1 MVAHLNIFIPDQPD
15 SGLLSVFCVLRSF
28 CLALA
33 GFTFQADV
41 VMIIVLLMFHVR
53 SPAWTGP
60 PAGPGYHAGRVAL
73 VMHCLAKALTLV
85 RALTRALAL
94 ALALAP
100 SHLALADEPQSAP
113 VFELPQTGL
122 STIAPEHLEFLE
134 GVDHTISVDRLLEA
148 KWTSRL
154 VNNQS
159 LVDGYWVRFR
169 VRNTLQMDEIG
180 IEHNFNTE
188 KKIYAGHSGGVD
200 EYNYWRQ
207 GRDPWMGN
215 GRILSHHMV
224 VMPAGEITTIYNY
237 FRNKPF
243 DRYMSKVN
251 GLDRMT
257 IGPWQDIRNLQL
269 LGLAS
274 NIAVFAIALSFG
286 LYYMAMF
293 TVSRGNYFWLSAS
306 LFQIAL
312 VAATSLSMAWV
323 MKLPVKY
330 TNSDF
335 TLAMLSLLFFLLI
348 QFFRNSLRL
357 RENVPLIDKVFQASS
372 AYYLMLVVLNLYMTT
387 HWPHEAGVDLVT
399 YPPDRA
405 GPGLI
410 KVPYIAG
417 PFIFLLLASAV
428 LSFLQW
434 WRGSVYAKYLAISFV
449 LPFLAVPISAAA
461 YLIFDFSWAF
471 WFAASTAIGILVLAM
486 FVTFGFAVAQQ
497 LNDMKALA
505 LKQQIQVTQ
514 AYQRFVPPQ
523 LLSNLGKESILEV
536 KLGDQVD
543 VEMSILFSDIRSFTS
558 ISETMTPSH
567 NFDFVNAYLSRIG
580 PIIRHNEGY
589 IDKFM
594 GDGVMALF
602 QQTPNDAVTA
612 AVAMQQELYRYNLTA
627 AEDGRHAFKVG
638 IGINTGQMML
648 GTLGEHDRMEGSV
661 ISDAV
666 NLASRLEGLTK
677 YYGTGILISQHT
689 HQALDASQFCSREID
704 LVRVKGKDQPVAI
717 HEIIDDRSDGA
728 GAQKQASLK
737 QFSQSLTLYRKQE
750 FESALAGFETIL
762 ATNPEDGPVGIYV
775 ERCRKLIASGWHDK
789 DWDGVETI
797 DAK

>member
-1 MVAHLNIFIPDQPD
+1 MVAHLNIFILDQPD

-33 GFTFQADV
+33 GFTFQADM
-41 VMIIVLLMFHVR
+41 VMNIVLLMFHVR

-60 PAGPGYHAGRVAL
+60 PAGPGYPAGRVAL
-73 VMHCLAKALTLV
+73 VMLCLA
-85 RALTRALAL
+85 RALALAL

-100 SHLALADEPQSAP
+100 SHPALADEPQSAP

-134 GVDHTISVDRLLEA
+134 GVDHTIPVDRLLEA
-148 KWTSRL
+148 TWTSRL

-188 KKIYAGHSGGVD
+188 KKIYAEHSGGVD

-215 GRILSHHMV
+215 GRILSHHLV

-243 DRYMSKVN
+243 DRFMSKVN

-558 ISETMTPSH
+558 ISETMTPAH

-750 FESALAGFETIL
+750 FEAALAGFDSIL

-775 ERCRKLIASGWHDK
+775 ERCRKLIASGWHAK

-797 DAK
+797 NAK

>member
-1 MVAHLNIFIPDQPD
+1 
-15 SGLLSVFCVLRSF
+15 
-28 CLALA
+28 
-33 GFTFQADV
+33 
-41 VMIIVLLMFHVR
+41 MFHMR
-53 SPAWTGP
+53 SPAWTGSP
-60 PAGPGYHAGRVAL
+60 TGPNYSAGCAASVIL
-73 VMHCLAKALTLV
+73 C
-85 RALTRALAL
+85 LAL
-94 ALALAP
+94 ALALAQP
-100 SHLALADEPQSAP
+100 HSAIADEPQSAP
-113 VFELPQTGL
+113 VFELPQTGI
-122 STIAPEHLEFLE
+122 STIPPEHLEFLE
-134 GVDHTISVDRLLEA
+134 GVDHTIPIDRLLEA
-148 KWTSRL
+148 TWTTRL

-169 VRNTLQMDEIG
+169 VRNTLQVDEIG

-188 KKIYAGHSGGVD
+188 KKIYAEHSGSVD

-207 GRDPWMGN
+207 GRDPWMDN
-215 GRILSHHMV
+215 GRILSHHLV
-224 VMPAGEITTIYNY
+224 VMPVGEITTIYNY

-243 DRYMSKVN
+243 DRYMSKEN

-335 TLAMLSLLFFLLI
+335 TLAMLSLLFLLLT

-357 RENVPLIDKVFQASS
+357 WEKVPLIDKVFQASS
-372 AYYLMLVVLNLYMTT
+372 AYYLMLIVLNLYMTT
-387 HWPHEAGVDLVT
+387 HWPHAAGVDLVNH
-399 YPPDRA
+399 PPDRA

-449 LPFLAVPISAAA
+449 LPFLAVPISGAA

-471 WFAASTAIGILVLAM
+471 WFVASTAIGILMLAM

-558 ISETMTPSH
+558 ISETMTPAH
-567 NFDFVNAYLSRIG
+567 NFDFINSYLSRIG

-627 AEDGRHAFKVG
+627 AENGRHAFKVG

-717 HEIIDDRSDGA
+717 HEIIDGRSDDA
-728 GAQKQASLK
+728 GAKKQVNLK
-737 QFSQSLTLYRKQE
+737 QFSQSLMLYRKQE
-750 FESALAGFETIL
+750 FEAALAGFETIL

-775 ERCRKLIASGWHDK
+775 ERCRKLIASGWHAK

-797 DAK
+797 DTK

>member
-1 MVAHLNIFIPDQPD
+1 
-15 SGLLSVFCVLRSF
+15 
-28 CLALA
+28 
-33 GFTFQADV
+33 
-41 VMIIVLLMFHVR
+41 
-53 SPAWTGP
+53 
-60 PAGPGYHAGRVAL
+60 
-73 VMHCLAKALTLV
+73 
-85 RALTRALAL
+85 
-94 ALALAP
+94 
-100 SHLALADEPQSAP
+100 
-113 VFELPQTGL
+113 
-122 STIAPEHLEFLE
+122 
-134 GVDHTISVDRLLEA
+134 
-148 KWTSRL
+148 
-154 VNNQS
+154 
-159 LVDGYWVRFR
+159 
-169 VRNTLQMDEIG
+169 
-180 IEHNFNTE
+180 
-188 KKIYAGHSGGVD
+188 
-200 EYNYWRQ
+200 
-207 GRDPWMGN
+207 
-215 GRILSHHMV
+215 
-224 VMPAGEITTIYNY
+224 
-237 FRNKPF
+237 
-243 DRYMSKVN
+243 
-251 GLDRMT
+251 
-257 IGPWQDIRNLQL
+257 
-269 LGLAS
+269 
-274 NIAVFAIALSFG
+274 
-286 LYYMAMF
+286 
-293 TVSRGNYFWLSAS
+293 
-306 LFQIAL
+306 
-312 VAATSLSMAWV
+312 
-323 MKLPVKY
+323 
-330 TNSDF
+330 
-335 TLAMLSLLFFLLI
+335 
-348 QFFRNSLRL
+348 
-357 RENVPLIDKVFQASS
+357 
-372 AYYLMLVVLNLYMTT
+372 
-387 HWPHEAGVDLVT
+387 
-399 YPPDRA
+399 
-405 GPGLI
+405 
-410 KVPYIAG
+410 
-417 PFIFLLLASAV
+417 
-428 LSFLQW
+428 
-434 WRGSVYAKYLAISFV
+434 
-449 LPFLAVPISAAA
+449 
-461 YLIFDFSWAF
+461 
-471 WFAASTAIGILVLAM
+471 M

-558 ISETMTPSH
+558 ISETMTPAH

-750 FESALAGFETIL
+750 FEAALAGFDSIL

-775 ERCRKLIASGWHDK
+775 ERCRKLIASGWHAK

-797 DAK
+797 NAK